1 MFLPTHRSRRIL
13 FSPFYRESLRLGST
27 EYATQSDAGWKWRTR
42 DPHAQHVAGPHRP
55 SSFRSLAFPQGFR
68 MFQSPAPG
76 SRARAPQIPMQK
88 HYLQTAAGRA
98 RTLAFASPRTE
109 RWIPAAGRRRGRG
122 GGGGCR
128 QARAAGRRQARGD
141 ERRAPG
147 EGAAPGDRLQPR
159 RAPRPR
165 PAPPSLPGA
174 EAAARAGAALIALGP
189 GTQPARSRDNL
200 APQGMTI
207 RPNGTTSLPEE

>member
-1 MFLPTHRSRRIL
+1 M
-13 FSPFYRESLRLGST
+13 E
-27 EYATQSDAGWKWRTR
+27 QQRTR
-42 DPHAQHVAGPHRP
+42 TAGPKAKTL
-55 SSFRSLAFPQGFR
+55 LANCGGQ
-68 MFQSPAPG
+68 
-76 SRARAPQIPMQK
+76 RADP
-88 HYLQTAAGRA
+88 
-98 RTLAFASPRTE
+98 AFATPRTE
-109 RWIPAAGRRRGRG
+109 RRLPAARRRRGRG

-128 QARAAGRRQARGD
+128 RARAAGRRQARGD

-165 PAPPSLPGA
+165 PAPPPLPRA

-200 APQGMTI
+200 APGGMTI

>member
-1 MFLPTHRSRRIL
+1 MLPKVTQVGSVGPEDPTGTAQAPGAQTRSLSSTFTRSPGQLARAGARRGAAAHAHYQSQCANSLRKLRRTDRGPQRLQPPGPIVGSRR
-13 FSPFYRESLRLGST
+13 LR
-27 EYATQSDAGWKWRTR
+27 
-42 DPHAQHVAGPHRP
+42 
-55 SSFRSLAFPQGFR
+55 
-68 MFQSPAPG
+68 
-76 SRARAPQIPMQK
+76 
-88 HYLQTAAGRA
+88 
-98 RTLAFASPRTE
+98 
-109 RWIPAAGRRRGRG
+109 RRRGGGAVR

-128 QARAAGRRQARGD
+128 RARAAGRRQARGD

-165 PAPPSLPGA
+165 PAPPPLPRA

-200 APQGMTI
+200 APGGMTI

>member
-1 MFLPTHRSRRIL
+1 MQTPARSPAALRVPALPGAS
-13 FSPFYRESLRLGST
+13 
-27 EYATQSDAGWKWRTR
+27 RTR
-42 DPHAQHVAGPHRP
+42 RGRAW
-55 SSFRSLAFPQGFR
+55 SSG
-68 MFQSPAPG
+68 
-76 SRARAPQIPMQK
+76 ARAPPASRADAPQT
-88 HYLQTAAGRA
+88 LGGCTRTAA
-98 RTLAFASPRTE
+98 FATPRTD

-122 GGGGCR
+122 AEGAVDGPGLRAGARRGEMKGGLR
-128 QARAAGRRQARGD
+128 
-141 ERRAPG
+141 G

-165 PAPPSLPGA
+165 PAPPRLPRA

-200 APQGMTI
+200 APGGMTI

>member
-1 MFLPTHRSRRIL
+1 MLSRLPRVTQVRRRGPGDRLAPRRPLRAEPQSPTFPRSPR
-13 FSPFYRESLRLGST
+13 SSHSLGPCV
-27 EYATQSDAGWKWRTR
+27 EQQRTR
-42 DPHAQHVAGPHRP
+42 TGGPQRKP
-55 SSFRSLAFPQGFR
+55 SSQAVEDGPR
-68 MFQSPAPG
+68 
-76 SRARAPQIPMQK
+76 
-88 HYLQTAAGRA
+88 TAAFAIPKTHPWIQAA
-98 RTLAFASPRTE
+98 R
-109 RWIPAAGRRRGRG
+109 RRRGRG

-128 QARAAGRRQARGD
+128 RARAAGRRQARGD

-165 PAPPSLPGA
+165 PAPPGLPRA

-200 APQGMTI
+200 APAGMTI

>member
-1 MFLPTHRSRRIL
+1 MEDPGSPRAARGRTSQTLILLKSCVPARI
-13 FSPFYRESLRLGST
+13 SQVSGPCTR
-27 EYATQSDAGWKWRTR
+27 QPRTR
-42 DPHAQHVAGPHRP
+42 TADPNAKTLLADCGGPGAD
-55 SSFRSLAFPQGFR
+55 SSVCKPQDRSLD
-68 MFQSPAPG
+68 PG
-76 SRARAPQIPMQK
+76 
-88 HYLQTAAGRA
+88 GRA
-98 RTLAFASPRTE
+98 E
-109 RWIPAAGRRRGRG
+109 AGEGR
-122 GGGGCR
+122 GGGCR

-165 PAPPSLPGA
+165 PAPPPLPGA

-200 APQGMTI
+200 APGGMTI

>member
-1 MFLPTHRSRRIL
+1 MLPKITQIGSGGHGIPTL
-13 FSPFYRESLRLGST
+13 TIGPLRT
-27 EYATQSDAGWKWRTR
+27 
-42 DPHAQHVAGPHRP
+42 DPHP
-55 SSFRSLAFPQGFR
+55 STVLRTPGDLARSGA
-68 MFQSPAPG
+68 PARS
-76 SRARAPQIPMQK
+76 SRAGAPQVPTQK
-88 HYLQTAAGRA
+88 HYLQTVEDRA
-98 RTLAFASPRTE
+98 RTLAFATPRMD
-109 RWIPAAGRRRGRG
+109 RWIPAARRRRGRG

-128 QARAAGRRQARGD
+128 RARAAGRRQARGD

-165 PAPPSLPGA
+165 PAPPPLPRA

-200 APQGMTI
+200 APGGMTI